1 MHFTKKERLILI
13 NQYKIL
19 SKLCPDDSEH
29 YNELR
34 EILEDG
40 YEIFY
45 SQIDEWISQDMSKSE
60 GEFVLEIL
68 NLYRAIEDY
77 KRMSKDQ
84 EIIKNS
90 YSYFRGFD
98 GNNEGQY
105 MQFARFLINKQNK
118 FSEQKD
124 YLRKNDNLNSHM
136 PMIGIYK
143 SMLSKWSNIGKP
155 WNLSAQNINDIL
167 SI

>member
-90 YSYFRGFD
+90 
-98 GNNEGQY
+98 
-105 MQFARFLINKQNK
+105 L
-118 FSEQKD
+118 
-124 YLRKNDNLNSHM
+124 L
-136 PMIGIYK
+136 
-143 SMLSKWSNIGKP
+143 
-155 WNLSAQNINDIL
+155 
-167 SI
+167 

>member
-1 MHFTKKERLILI
+1 MQFTKKERLNLI

-19 SKLCPDDSEH
+19 SKLYPEDLEH
-29 YNELR
+29 YDELR

-45 SQIDEWISQDMSKSE
+45 SQVSEWVSQDMPKKE
-60 GEFVLEIL
+60 GKFVLDVL
-68 NLYRAIEDY
+68 DLYRAIEDY
-77 KRMSKDQ
+77 KRISKDQ
-84 EIIKNS
+84 KVIDNY

-98 GNNEGQY
+98 GNNEGKH
-105 MQFARFLINKQNK
+105 MQFARFLIHKQNK

-124 YLRKNDNLNSHM
+124 YLRKNDNLNSHT
-136 PMIGIYK
+136 PMISTYEK
-143 SMLSKWSNIGKP
+143 MLSKWIDKGRP
-155 WNLSAQNINDIL
+155 WNLNAQDIDDIL

>member
-1 MHFTKKERLILI
+1 MNFTKKERLKLI

-19 SKLCPDDSEH
+19 SKLYPEDSEH
-29 YNELR
+29 YDELR

-45 SQIDEWISQDMSKSE
+45 SQISEWISQDMPKDA
-60 GEFVLEIL
+60 GKFVLDVL
-68 NLYRAIEDY
+68 DLYRAIEDY

-84 EIIKNS
+84 ETIDS
-90 YSYFRGFD
+90 RYSYFRGFD

-105 MQFARFLINKQNK
+105 MHFARFLIHKQNK

-136 PMIGIYK
+136 PMVSTYK
-143 SMLSKWSNIGKP
+143 KMLSKWEEIGKP
-155 WNLSAQNINDIL
+155 WNLNAQNINYIL

>member
-1 MHFTKKERLILI
+1 MQFTIKERLYLI

-19 SKLCPDDSEH
+19 SKLYPDDSEH
-29 YNELR
+29 YDELR

-45 SQIDEWISQDMSKSE
+45 SQIDEWISQDMSKAE
-60 GEFVLEIL
+60 GKFVLEIL
-68 NLYRAIEDY
+68 DLYRAIEDY

-84 EIIKNS
+84 EIISNR

-124 YLRKNDNLNSHM
+124 YLRKNDNLNSHT
-136 PMIGIYK
+136 PMISIYK
-143 SMLSKWSNIGKP
+143 KMLSKWEDIGKP
-155 WNLSAQNINDIL
+155 WNLSSQNVNYIL